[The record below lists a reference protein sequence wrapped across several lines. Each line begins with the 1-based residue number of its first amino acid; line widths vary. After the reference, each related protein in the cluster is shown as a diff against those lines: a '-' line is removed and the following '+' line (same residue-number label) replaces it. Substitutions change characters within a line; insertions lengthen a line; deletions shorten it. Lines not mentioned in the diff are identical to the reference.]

1 MDIGAIITIVTSVC
15 TVVLGIIGFFLKRTI
30 NQVDRLDLCK
40 ASKEELEA
48 VKKDL
53 NAQNRSISEIK
64 ENYLTKDDFFREQ
77 AKTEGKLDRIMDILL
92 EIKGGGKHG

>member
-1 MDIGAIITIVTSVC
+1 MDTGAIV
-15 TVVLGIIGFFLKRTI
+15 TVVIGVIISIIGFFLKRTI
-30 NQVDRLDLCK
+30 SQVDQLDQSK
-40 ASKEELEA
+40 ASKEELDA
-48 VKKDL
+48 VKKDVS
-53 NAQNRSISEIK
+53 AQYKSISEIK